1 MKRYISIKTKQ
12 YLTIVLTSFLFPT
25 LALLS
30 LSSQTALAWGPER
43 TIFTTE
49 NPAPFNTLNSIIDN
63 PNYGDERN
71 FFSVS
76 KIIITRIGIQNPQMG
91 ERTL

>member
-1 MKRYISIKTKQ
+1 MKRYISIKIKQ

-43 TIFTTE
+43 TTFNTE

-71 FFSVS
+71 FSVS
-76 KIIITRIGIQNPQMG
+76 EIIITRIGIQNPQMG
-91 ERTL
+91 GRTL